1 MPGRPGRS
9 GGQNR
14 IDPREHLLRGTFNAT
29 RHGPALAAL
38 EAAAAPWEPTR
49 PQLAALGEDGRAFIA
64 RVRATYELSVMEGE
78 LLLEAAVVTDRLAQI
93 RRTRKSAD
101 VKTRLALDKC
111 EQLWLK
117 QLTALLLAVRVPR

>member
-1 MPGRPGRS
+1 MAGRPGRS
-9 GGQNR
+9 GGHNK
-14 IDPREHLLRGTFNAT
+14 IDPRMHAIRGTFNPT

-38 EAAAAPWEPTR
+38 ETSAAPWEPTR
-49 PQLAALGEDGRAFIA
+49 AQLAALGDDGRAFVA

-117 QLTALLLAVRVPR
+117 Q